1 MSALRR
7 GAGND
12 KSTSSLRRG
21 NATARQR
28 VNVPT
33 RWLTPQQRPDA
44 AARRCNN
51 TAAQYGISS
60 IRHFGNGP
68 LRQCGLRQRRLRSP
82 HPTHPACRTASAPIR
97 RGNSRAAHTHSHI
110 VHAHSRIPYRM
121 GRAHSNM
128 FPYLMSHAHS
138 HMVPHRM
145 GHAYSH
151 TLPYHMGHAHSHIL
165 PYRMDQ
171 TAHPPGS
178 TGRGYMSPCRMDR
191 TCPCQKM
198 SQWGLTATIRAL
210 YVRKRQNGAC
220 FPFALNRDHNK
231 RIKKAQVKALRS
243 RPWRPRIGIPLL
255 ISRAMRP
262 LSGVLRQGVPKSLHC
277 MRARRAAQASARR
290 ASCA

>member
-1 MSALRR
+1 
-7 GAGND
+7 
-12 KSTSSLRRG
+12 
-21 NATARQR
+21 
-28 VNVPT
+28 
-33 RWLTPQQRPDA
+33 
-44 AARRCNN
+44 
-51 TAAQYGISS
+51 
-60 IRHFGNGP
+60 
-68 LRQCGLRQRRLRSP
+68 
-82 HPTHPACRTASAPIR
+82 
-97 RGNSRAAHTHSHI
+97 
-110 VHAHSRIPYRM
+110 M

-138 HMVPHRM
+138 H
-145 GHAYSH
+145 
-151 TLPYHMGHAHSHIL
+151 TLPYRMGHAHSHIL

-220 FPFALNRDHNK
+220 FPFALNRNHNK
-231 RIKKAQVKALRS
+231 RIKKSQVKALRS

-277 MRARRAAQASARR
+277 MRARRAAQASVRR